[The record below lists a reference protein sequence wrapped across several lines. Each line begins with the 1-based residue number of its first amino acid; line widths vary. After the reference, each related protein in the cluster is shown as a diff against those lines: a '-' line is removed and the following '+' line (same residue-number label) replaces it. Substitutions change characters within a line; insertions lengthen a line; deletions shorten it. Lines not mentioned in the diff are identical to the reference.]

1 MTTFLLIIAIL
12 FLAAALLLSFAD
24 ATWAAVAA
32 FIALCFTGL
41 LPDVALGATMFIFWG
56 VAVAIV
62 VALRFMLPE
71 TVRKSRLGLPYISGG
86 ALAGMLVGL
95 ALSSHAAI
103 VAGAFV
109 GAVLGGVAYA
119 RTPAGKVLEFPTS
132 KFLNYLCAKGLP
144 AVVTM
149 SIAGTVAAVLAAM
162 YQAA

>member
-1 MTTFLLIIAIL
+1 MTTFLLILTVIL
-12 FLAAALLLSFAD
+12 
-24 ATWAAVAA
+24 
-32 FIALCFTGL
+32 
-41 LPDVALGATMFIFWG
+41 ALGAIVLSFLDGSVAAVVAFAALCCTGFIPGIDPGATVFIFWG
-56 VAVAIV
+56 VAAAIAL
-62 VALRFMLPE
+62 ALRFMLPE
-71 TVRKSRLGLPYISGG
+71 SVKRSRLGVPYISGG

-109 GAVLGGVAYA
+109 GAILGGVAYA

-162 YQAA
+162 YQPG